1 MNISPDDF
9 EKLGIDE
16 SNLDEKAEQTTYK
29 IRYVAR
35 YVRQLSNF
43 SGSLHKSIGGYFD
56 AEYVRHCGNRKSACI
71 GRKVAF

>member
-35 YVRQLSNF
+35 YVRQWDENRSRTEKKF
-43 SGSLHKSIGGYFD
+43 SRLIL
-56 AEYVRHCGNRKSACI
+56 
-71 GRKVAF
+71 

>member
-35 YVRQLSNF
+35 YVRQW
-43 SGSLHKSIGGYFD
+43 
-56 AEYVRHCGNRKSACI
+56 VRIEANRKEI
-71 GRKVAF
+71 QQINL